1 MLKKLGLG
9 SSSTVDLSKKKLP
22 AMPDDLITSQKDAES
37 LNLSENEISEIP
49 NIIVKLKKLKK
60 LNVSHN
66 KLKQLPATLGELH
79 RLACV
84 TTLTVLLGSLP
95 LVELSASHNAIT
107 SLPANF
113 SCLTDLKILYLY
125 LSLSLLSCRDILMQQ
140 KFA

>member
-84 TTLTVLLGSLP
+84 TTLT
-95 LVELSASHNAIT
+95 SASRKP
-107 SLPANF
+107 S
-113 SCLTDLKILYLY
+113 
-125 LSLSLLSCRDILMQQ
+125 SCRIICFSQRHHLITC
-140 KFA
+140 